1 MSVSG
6 DHIRYVGFAVVADG
20 REYQF
25 RVAGDHSGDP
35 ERAFTFWIATADFCP
50 GRLKF
55 QEGPDITLRKLK
67 SLLAG
72 EQEEAPLRSH
82 QKLTESDIT
91 NYTATNSSK
100 SKTVTEEQRQAAR
113 DRYRNRL
120 G

>member
-1 MSVSG
+1 MSG
-6 DHIRYVGFAVVADG
+6 DAVRYIGFAVVADG

-35 ERAFTFWIATADFCP
+35 ERAFTLWIATADFSP

-67 SLLAG
+67 NLLAG
-72 EQEEAPLRSH
+72 EHDGAPLPSR
-82 QKLTESDIT
+82 QKLCESDIT
-91 NYTATNSSK
+91 DYTATHSSK
-100 SKTVTEEQRQAAR
+100 SKAVTEEQRQAAR